1 MCMLFLWIIL
11 MMKICYKVNV
21 YVYEYFKDYVVEIMN
36 EDEFFFEGV

>member
-1 MCMLFLWIIL
+1 MCVLFLWIIL

-21 YVYEYFKDYVVEIMN
+21 YVYKYFKDYVVEIMN